1 MRRQILKRRLAYGEE
16 NVVVVLCNPN
26 TADDKMDD
34 HTTTKCMNFFRNKGY
49 SLMTFVNLFTIR
61 SAHPKELRNVI
72 DPVGDNDIASVL
84 KNADLVVYGWGKL
97 PVYLMKHYLWNEQE
111 PEFLRSV
118 ADPWCFGVNSNGAP
132 THPARIPLKLVQFRQ
147 ASADAIEA
155 QRLEKKNRK
164 EVKQLLDDLISV
176 ILENLS

>member
-49 SLMTFVNLFTIR
+49 SLMTFVNLFAIR
-61 SAHPKELRNVI
+61 SAHPKELRNVF
-72 DPVGDNDIASVL
+72 D
-84 KNADLVVYGWGKL
+84 
-97 PVYLMKHYLWNEQE
+97 
-111 PEFLRSV
+111 
-118 ADPWCFGVNSNGAP
+118 
-132 THPARIPLKLVQFRQ
+132 PARIPLKLVQFRQ